1 MADYICKLDMS
12 IFVYDYDFNAPTVE
26 HLQATHEKLYLSVR
40 EAHPDIPIL
49 LMCKPR
55 FVVNEN
61 ARQRMEVIRR
71 TYENAK
77 AAGDEN
83 VYLLTGPE
91 LMAIA
96 GYDGMVDGVHPN
108 DLGFFSMAQAVVK
121 VLKPLL

>member
-1 MADYICKLDMS
+1 MEC
-12 IFVYDYDFNAPTVE
+12 FVYDYDHNAPNVE
-26 HLQATHEKLYLSVR
+26 HLEATHERMFRIVR
-40 EAHPDIPIL
+40 AAHPDIPIL
-49 LMCKPR
+49 MMCRPR
-55 FVVNEN
+55 FAVSEDT
-61 ARQRMEVIRR
+61 RRRMEVIRR

-83 VYLLTGPE
+83 VYLLTDPE